1 MQVTINQVKPGKD
14 GWTTFE
20 GSGEV
25 FTLPPDKGTVAKGGV
40 YEVAFREKETQWGKK
55 KYVTTLTQL
64 KAPTPSVTA
73 APTIAPATNGNG
85 KHLTPETFEKK
96 ELWMARMAALKASVE
111 MVKAHVEMSK
121 DEVMNPIEAL
131 SEIQKRYYASFLQEL
146 TK

>member
-55 KYVTTLTQL
+55 KYVTMLKQL
-64 KAPTPSVTA
+64 QATPFPPPAVVAPT
-73 APTIAPATNGNG
+73 PATNGNG
-85 KHLTPETFEKK
+85 KHSEARETN
-96 ELWMARMAALKASVE
+96 MAKLGALKASVE
-111 MVKAHVEMSK
+111 MAKIEFEK
-121 DEVMNPIEAL
+121 NPTIDIGTTQE
-131 SEIQKRYYASFLQEL
+131 QYYFKFLGEL